1 MARGVRLVGC
11 LLIGLAALVG
21 LGSYV
26 SLGSLTRFIAD
37 DYCVAYY
44 ARHFGL
50 LRSIW
55 YWYINWSGTYST
67 SVADWLLVWI
77 RAERIAVV
85 VPVVVLLWLSATIVA
100 IALLLPSS
108 VSQRLRGYAAAC
120 LGTLTVFIVLLISP
134 DVPESLFWWTGMRAY
149 VLPLI
154 ILTSWVA
161 AMRWFEQQTQPR
173 WVLLGSAASF
183 AIMVL
188 IGGFSET
195 LTPVLLILL
204 LWILGVGML
213 AHWVRVRD
221 PLFFFLLAGL
231 LGVLASLLII
241 LVAPG
246 NAQRL
251 AYSPPP
257 PGFFRLLLISL
268 NSYGAFL
275 SNIVRTPEKALGL
288 LGALLGAAWLGRQM
302 RSSFTSNAAVTWLA
316 LLSAFAF
323 AFGCFIPAAW
333 GLSDAPPDRNL
344 TIPAFFLATGL
355 LTFAFALGSQ
365 GSQTLPEDVL
375 DKRTLPV
382 LIIALALLALAA
394 FGTVRT
400 AISSRHEYVD
410 YAAKWDRVNAQIISA
425 RQAGE
430 SVVQIPDMHGWAALD
445 VPNDNP
451 KYWLTSCVSKYYGIQ
466 VFGP

>member
-21 LGSYV
+21 LASYV

-77 RAERIAVV
+77 RAERIAFV
-85 VPVVVLLWLSATIVA
+85 VPVVVLLWLSVA
-100 IALLLPSS
+100 IAAIAVLLPSS
-108 VSQRLRGYAAAC
+108 VSPRLRGYAASCMGA
-120 LGTLTVFIVLLISP
+120 LTVFIVLLLSP

-149 VLPLI
+149 VLPLV
-154 ILTSWVA
+154 LLLGWVIA
-161 AMRWFEQQTQPR
+161 VRWVEQKTTPR
-173 WVLLGSAASF
+173 WLFLGRAASF
-183 AIMVL
+183 AIMLL

-195 LTPVLLILL
+195 LTPVLFILL
-204 LWILGVGML
+204 LWILGISMIAG
-213 AHWVRVRD
+213 WVQTRD
-221 PLFFFLLAGL
+221 PLFFILIAGL
-231 LGVLASLLII
+231 LGVLAALLII
-241 LVAPG
+241 LAAPG

-257 PGFFRLLLISL
+257 PGLFRLLLISL
-268 NSYGAFL
+268 SSYGAFL
-275 SNIVRTPEKALGL
+275 FGIVHTPEKAFGL
-288 LGALLGAAWLGRQM
+288 LGALLAAAWLGRQM
-302 RSSFTSNAAVTWLA
+302 RSSFASSARLSWLS

-355 LTFAFALGSQ
+355 LTAAFTLGNHGARTAS
-365 GSQTLPEDVL
+365 EDYV
-375 DKRTLPV
+375 DKRGLPI
-382 LIIALALLALAA
+382 LIMAVALLALAA

-400 AISSRHEYVD
+400 AISSRQEYVD

-430 SVVQIPDMHGWAALD
+430 SVVYIPDMHGWAALD